1 MSTNPGMTGAAV
13 RTESPSPLP
22 CMKLSIVVPAYNET
36 QRIVPTLE
44 SIFAWARAQPWDFE
58 VVVVDDGSSDGT
70 AELVATRFTAEP
82 HLRVLAYTPN
92 RGKGH
97 AVRHGLRHAHGEWVL
112 FSDADLS
119 TPIEQLEPMLAAG
132 ERGAD
137 VVIASRAVGGAEIR
151 ERQPFYR
158 EAGGKL
164 FNRLVRLLV
173 LPDLHDTQ
181 CGFKLFRRSAIAP
194 VLDDLV
200 IDGFAFD
207 VEILALARAAGARI
221 VEIATVWTNSPSSR
235 VRMGAALR
243 AYTDLLGIRR
253 RARRRRAI
261 AADRPAR

>member
-1 MSTNPGMTGAAV
+1 
-13 RTESPSPLP
+13 
-22 CMKLSIVVPAYNET
+22 MKLSIVVPAYNET
-36 QRIVPTLE
+36 QRIVPTLN
-44 SIFAWARAQPWDFE
+44 SILAYAARHHDAFE
-58 VVVVDDGSSDGT
+58 VLVVDDGSRDGT
-70 AELVATRFTAEP
+70 ADLVAKRFGADP

-97 AVRHGLRHAHGEWVL
+97 AVRHGLRHARGEWVL

-119 TPIEQLEPMLAAG
+119 TPIEQLEPMLAAA

-137 VVIASRAVGGAEIR
+137 IVIASRALGDAEIR

-181 CGFKLFRRSAIAP
+181 CGFKLFRRSAIEP
-194 VLDDLV
+194 ILDDLR

-235 VRMGAALR
+235 VRMSAATR
-243 AYTDLLGIRR
+243 AYADLLGIRR
-253 RARRRRAI
+253 RARARRARAI
-261 AADRPAR
+261 PADRPAR